1 ERTLSTH
8 RDHAVGLRH
17 VLVIDLGDRATG
29 GRVREDPG
37 VREVDRRA
45 DPRPIHV
52 ERGGPAAVDPSG
64 LDDAAAVRQHA
75 RVVDGEPQLAVR
87 GHRGGAGRREAADG
101 REGLAAAARLR
112 PDVVLLDIRLP
123 DVDGYEVSRR
133 LVDSSGR
140 PAVVLVSTLDAVDV
154 GPRAVASGARGFVTK
169 SRLSGDTLRRL
180 LNEEEGA

>member
-1 ERTLSTH
+1 EQHALATEPNERTLATH

-45 DPRPIHV
+45 DPRPVHV

-87 GHRGGAGRREAADG
+87 GHRGGEGRREAEARDAGESNGTSESRSHDG
-101 REGLAAAARLR
+101 SS
-112 PDVVLLDIRLP
+112 
-123 DVDGYEVSRR
+123 EVSPDE
-133 LVDSSGR
+133 LGLLIEGSVED
-140 PAVVLVSTLDAVDV
+140 
-154 GPRAVASGARGFVTK
+154 RAVSPAAPPAKWRARPGATTVVMRRRRPTP
-169 SRLSGDTLRRL
+169 SGDDP
-180 LNEEEGA
+180 

>member
-1 ERTLSTH
+1 MSIRVLIADDQSLVRTGFRMILEAEE
-8 RDHAVGLRH
+8 DFEVVG
-17 VLVIDLGDRATG
+17 
-29 GRVREDPG
+29 
-37 VREVDRRA
+37 
-45 DPRPIHV
+45 
-52 ERGGPAAVDPSG
+52 
-64 LDDAAAVRQHA
+64 
-75 RVVDGEPQLAVR
+75 
-87 GHRGGAGRREAADG
+87 EAADG

-154 GPRAVASGARGFVTK
+154 GRRAVASGARGFVTK

>member
-1 ERTLSTH
+1 MTRRSVLIVDDHEAFRVAARTLLEG
-8 RDHAVGLRH
+8 RDFEVVG
-17 VLVIDLGDRATG
+17 
-29 GRVREDPG
+29 
-37 VREVDRRA
+37 
-45 DPRPIHV
+45 
-52 ERGGPAAVDPSG
+52 
-64 LDDAAAVRQHA
+64 
-75 RVVDGEPQLAVR
+75 
-87 GHRGGAGRREAADG
+87 EAADG